1 MWSRLTHRDILL
13 LSWKYP
19 VHIPQT
25 VPGGWVTL
33 NIQWGNSR
41 FMNHTQLLLK
51 WMFNKANNY
60 WKNRCGVS
68 ALPQLCLETSIHL
81 NVANSNQLIVATCSK
96 QGFRILVA
104 ANHLSSQWAVSTQTA
119 LGSESQSWVWV
130 CCGCSL
136 VAHYSLQ
143 THFARSALRAMCTQQ
158 HMTSAKLADR
168 SRSRLWWTFSS
179 LFRTLIMLV
188 RSENST

>member
-1 MWSRLTHRDILL
+1 MWSRLTHRDTLL

-119 LGSESQSWVWV
+119 LVVKVKAESVVAALWWLITL
-130 CCGCSL
+130 CRHTLL
-136 VAHYSLQ
+136 VLLFGRCAHSNTWQVLNLQ
-143 THFARSALRAMCTQQ
+143 TEAEVVYGELSVL
-158 HMTSAKLADR
+158 
-168 SRSRLWWTFSS
+168 S
-179 LFRTLIMLV
+179 LEL
-188 RSENST
+188 